1 MTTKIIF
8 HSSKTREKFANLL
21 LLTSFIIAAGLYF
34 ILMFKDQVP
43 LAGWFV
49 IGLLGVVHFF
59 LVGRLSVPTP
69 FDLPIIGLLCL
80 LPISYFI
87 SVDQSLSLPKIH
99 GFLLSLI
106 IFYLIVNL
114 VKDLKFLRLAFF
126 ALIMLSFGIALMG
139 VLGADW
145 PDNNLPLLNRLPG
158 LLKNASGLLPK
169 FTKFN
174 VNSIAGALVFFIP
187 LLLSFLLDRS
197 ALKRTLLS
205 DSSNPEFFNVIIKVL
220 VFFLLIIM
228 LLMLIL
234 TQSRGALLGALFGS
248 YIFLV
253 LKNKRFLWF
262 IPIILI
268 FLLVFF
274 FTSAGGSLPR
284 LISILDTDLDNSSLP
299 GRLLAWS
306 NTLYVIQDFPL
317 TGVGIGTFNAV
328 FRDFYALNIF
338 TSQAGFIYQPHN
350 NFLSVAVELGI
361 PALMLYVSIFCIAMI
376 TAFHLF
382 KKGTSIIKTLAL
394 GLSCGFL
401 AHQVFGITDA
411 FSLGTKMGVIMW
423 IYLGLLA
430 ALYVHFNPRQLVEE
444 GRRESF
450 ESVSHQPRAESYEQ
464 NSFFYPSPISYEV
477 PAISMGKGESA
488 RQLVGAGQ
496 SPRHLDGARGSAT
509 IYHLS
514 AIGYHLIAWLLI
526 SLVSHSFANLNIY
539 ISLSLA
545 ILGGFL
551 LGIFCANLPTSLCHR
566 EPLLRSDLDLPVG

>member
-1 MTTKIIF
+1 MTTKNTL
-8 HSSKTREKFANLL
+8 HSNKTREKFANILL
-21 LLTSFIIAAGLYF
+21 LISFIMAIGLYF
-34 ILMFKDQVP
+34 ILMFTDQVP

-49 IGLLGVVHFF
+49 IGLLSLIHFF
-59 LVGRLSVPTP
+59 LVGRLRVSTP
-69 FDLPIIGLLCL
+69 FDFPIIGLLCL

-87 SVDQSLSLPKIH
+87 SVDHSLSLPKIH
-99 GFLLSLI
+99 GLLLSMI

-114 VKDLKFLRLAFF
+114 MKGLKFLRLTFF
-126 ALIMLSFGIALMG
+126 ALIILSFGIALMG
-139 VLGADW
+139 LFGADW
-145 PDNNLPLLNRLPG
+145 PDNNFPLLNRLPG
-158 LLKNASGLLPK
+158 LLKNASVLLPE

-174 VNSIAGALVFFIP
+174 VNTIAGALVFFIP
-187 LLLSFLLDRS
+187 LLLSFLWDRS
-197 ALKRTLLS
+197 AFKRILLS
-205 DSSNPEFFNVIIKVL
+205 DSSNPDLFNVIIKGL
-220 VFFLLIIM
+220 VFLLLIIM

-253 LKNKRFLWF
+253 LKYKRFLWF

-338 TSQAGFIYQPHN
+338 SSQPDFIYQPHN

-361 PALMLYVSIFCIAMI
+361 PALVLYVSIFCIAMI
-376 TAFHLF
+376 TAFRLI
-382 KKGTSIIKTLAL
+382 KKGRSIIKIMAL

-430 ALYVHFNPRQLVEE
+430 ALYVHFNPRQLV
-444 GRRESF
+444 
-450 ESVSHQPRAESYEQ
+450 
-464 NSFFYPSPISYEV
+464 
-477 PAISMGKGESA
+477 
-488 RQLVGAGQ
+488 GAGQ
-496 SPRHLDGARGSAT
+496 SPRHLDGARGSAIIYQLRAT
-509 IYHLS
+509 IYQLQATS
-514 AIGYHLIAWLLI
+514 SMLPFYLRATIYELLFCLLI
-526 SLVSHSFANLNIY
+526 SLVSITFVNINIY

-566 EPLLRSDLDLPVG
+566 EPLLRGDLDLNVG